1 MTLAAALGIAWPSA
15 SATAAQGESRVASH
29 GSRIP
34 VGDASLYVR
43 DIGKGQPVIVLH
55 GGPDFDQSYFG
66 NDLDRWADAFQ
77 VIFYDQRG
85 RGRSA
90 DRVRPADVTL
100 ASDLDDLDRVRRHFG
115 EESPIVLGH
124 SWGTVLALEYALRN
138 PTHVSHLILMN
149 PAPASARDYA
159 LLREAYVR
167 DQGADLDRQRSIMAG
182 AAYQEGDP
190 AAVTARYR
198 LHFKHALKE
207 PADYETLMTRMKAAF
222 VSQGKEGIVKARAI
236 EDRLMEDTWSR
247 EDYDLLPRLG
257 DLRIPTL
264 ILYGDHDFIPPEI
277 ARRITEAMPRASL
290 VTLKDCGHFA
300 HLECAEDVR
309 RAVDRFLQRAR

>member
-1 MTLAAALGIAWPSA
+1 MALAAALGITWPSA
-15 SATAAQGESRVASH
+15 SATAAQGERVAPREH
-29 GSRIP
+29 RIP

-43 DIGKGQPVIVLH
+43 DIGNGQPVIVLH

-66 NDLDRWADAFQ
+66 NDLDRWTDAFH
-77 VIFYDQRG
+77 VISYDQRG

-90 DRVRPADVTL
+90 DRVRPTDVTL
-100 ASDLDDLDRVRRHFG
+100 ASDLHDLDRVRRQFG
-115 EESPIVLGH
+115 EESPIILGH

-149 PAPASARDYA
+149 PAPASARDHA
-159 LLREAYVR
+159 LLREAYAR
-167 DQGADLDRQRSIMAG
+167 DQGADLDRQRAIMAG

-198 LHFKHALKE
+198 LHFKHALKKS
-207 PADYETLMTRMKAAF
+207 ADYETLMTRMKTAF

-247 EDYDLLPRLG
+247 KDYDLLPRLR
-257 DLRIPTL
+257 DLHIPTL
-264 ILYGDHDFIPPEI
+264 ILYGDHDFIPGDI
-277 ARRITEAMPRASL
+277 ARHIAEAIPSASL

-300 HLECAEDVR
+300 HLECGEDVR
-309 RAVDRFLQRAR
+309 RAVDRFLQRTR